1 MVKNPIIEIKLFNM
15 KKIFYIILII
25 ALSFSCTKDNGSPFL
40 DKSYDSESYGL
51 LSDAA
56 GGSGSSS
63 GGDGNGQGEEI
74 QIEPGQITAGEWKD
88 LEHWDFW
95 NNLFNEQEFE
105 NMDDY
110 WEFDLEERIS
120 VKITN
125 PSGDA
130 LHNESVELLDSENN
144 ILWEAISDNSGMAEL
159 WPGLSH
165 HYQENETLKI
175 RINGGILNTIL
186 HFEEGVNEI
195 ILNKQV
201 DPTISKKI
209 DIAFMVDATGS
220 MGDELE
226 YLKVELIDVIHQVE
240 QNNQGVE
247 VNLGAVFYRDEGDE
261 YVTRKSDLTSDYS
274 ATVNFIS
281 KQKADGGGDYPEA
294 VDSGL
299 RKSINDLQWSENS
312 YSRILF
318 MVLDAPPHYDSQVI
332 DDIHFQTKK
341 AAAAGI
347 KLIPITASGIDKE
360 TEFLMRYM
368 AMATNGSYVFVTNHS
383 GIGGDHIEPSI
394 GQYSVEYLNELM
406 VRVIGGFLL

>member
-1 MVKNPIIEIKLFNM
+1 M
-15 KKIFYIILII
+15 KKIFYVFLII
-25 ALSFSCTKDNGSPFL
+25 SLSFSCTKDNGSPFL
-40 DKSYDSESYGL
+40 DKSSDSEYFGL
-51 LSDAA
+51 LAYSSD
-56 GGSGSSS
+56 GSGGSSS
-63 GGDGNGQGEEI
+63 GGGNGQGEEI

-88 LEHWDFW
+88 LEHWNFW

-110 WEFDLEERIS
+110 WEFNLEDRIS

-125 PSGDA
+125 PGGDA
-130 LHNESVELLDSENN
+130 LYNETVELLDSENN

-159 WPGLSH
+159 WPGMSH
-165 HYQENETLKI
+165 FYQENEALKI

-186 HFEEGVNEI
+186 NFDEGVNEI

-201 DPTISKKI
+201 DPSITKKI
-209 DIAFMVDATGS
+209 DIVFMVDATGS

-240 QNNQGVE
+240 QNNQGLE

-281 KQKADGGGDYPEA
+281 KQRADGGGDYPEA
-294 VDSGL
+294 VHSGL

-318 MVLDAPPHYDSQVI
+318 MVLDAPPHYDAQVI
-332 DDIHFQTKK
+332 DDIHFQTQK

-368 AMATNGSYVFVTNHS
+368 AIATNGSYVFITNHS
-383 GIGGDHIEPSI
+383 GIGGDHITPSI
-394 GQYSVEYLNELM
+394 GQYEVEYLNELM
-406 VRVIGGFLL
+406 VRIIGEYLL